1 MNFSRVILIFIVFI
15 IVSDLQSQTKS
26 DLERQKKEIQ
36 NDIKKIELKLSNSL
50 KQKDLI
56 ITTAEDINYKIKL
69 QQNLIVNINNQLNL
83 ILNEIDLNESTLSD
97 LKDRELSLKEELSK
111 MLIATFKKK
120 SNLNKLMFIFSSSSF
135 QQAYKRIQ
143 YFKQYA
149 NFQNK
154 TLSKIKATTSEI
166 KIIISVLDSQKI
178 NKELLINEN
187 ENIKRNLNKEYIE
200 LNNLILE
207 VNKDQK
213 KYNSE
218 IKQKQKLSKEI
229 DKKIQKIINEALAKA
244 KTKDGEFKLSEEAQL
259 ISKNFNANKGR
270 LPSPV
275 QRGNVVLGFGKQPH
289 PIVKTASIQSNGVRI
304 RTSSD
309 VEARSIFDGE
319 VYSIIVSK
327 NNSRT
332 VLIQHGNFFTVY
344 KNLSQIYVS
353 KGDKLKIKEPIG
365 KIAIDPLNGQTIL
378 SFSIFYN
385 GIPQN
390 PRVWI
395 YKL

>member
-1 MNFSRVILIFIVFI
+1 MNLIRLLLCFFLFIVT
-15 IVSDLQSQTKS
+15 DLRSQSKKL
-26 DLERQKKEIQ
+26 LEKQKIEIQ
-36 NDIKKIELKLSNSL
+36 NEIKVIEKKLSNSS
-50 KQKDLI
+50 KRKGVI
-56 ITTAEDINYKIKL
+56 ISNAEDLNYKIKL
-69 QQNLIVNINNQLNL
+69 QQNLISNINNQLNL
-83 ILNEIDLNESTLSD
+83 ILNEIDDNEIQLSN
-97 LKDRELSLKEELSK
+97 LKNKELSLKEELAK
-111 MLIATFKKK
+111 MLLIGYKKK

-149 NFQNK
+149 NFQSK
-154 TLSKIKATTSEI
+154 TLSKIKITSSEI
-166 KIIISVLDSQKI
+166 ENVIIALDSQKT
-178 NKELLINEN
+178 NKQFLINEN
-187 ENIKRNLNKEYIE
+187 ENIKKELSIQYSDLNE
-200 LNNLILE
+200 LIAE

-213 KYNSE
+213 KYKNE
-218 IKQKQKLSKEI
+218 IKEKQKLSREI
-229 DKKIQKIINEALAKA
+229 DKKIEKLIREALANSKRNE
-244 KTKDGEFKLSEEAQL
+244 GGFKLSEEAQL

-275 QRGNVVLGFGKQPH
+275 IRGNVVLGFGKQPH
-289 PIVKTASIQSNGVRI
+289 PIVKTATIQSNGVRI

-309 VEARSIFDGE
+309 VEARTIFDGE

-344 KNLSQIYVS
+344 KNLSQTYVS
-353 KGDKLKIKEPIG
+353 KGDKLKTKEVIG
-365 KIAIDPLNGQTIL
+365 KIATDPLNGQTIL

-385 GIPQN
+385 GLPQN
-390 PRVWI
+390 PRTWI

>member
-1 MNFSRVILIFIVFI
+1 MNPTRILLFFLLLIVT
-15 IVSDLQSQTKS
+15 DLRSQSKQA
-26 DLERQKKEIQ
+26 LEKQKKEIQ
-36 NDIKKIELKLSNSL
+36 NEIKVIELKLSNSS
-50 KQKDLI
+50 KKKGLI
-56 ITTAEDINYKIKL
+56 ISNAEDLNYKIKL
-69 QQNLIVNINNQLNL
+69 QQNLISNINNQLNL
-83 ILNEIDLNESTLSD
+83 ILNEIDANEIQLTN
-97 LKDRELSLKEELSK
+97 LKNKEVSLKEELAK
-111 MLIATFKKK
+111 MLLTGYKKK

-143 YFKQYA
+143 YFKQYV

-154 TLSKIKATTSEI
+154 TLLKIKSTSSEI
-166 KIIISVLDSQKI
+166 ENVILVLDSQKT
-178 NKELLINEN
+178 NKQLLINEN
-187 ENIKRNLNKEYIE
+187 ENIKRELSIQYDDLNK
-200 LNNLILE
+200 LIAE

-213 KYNSE
+213 KYKNE
-218 IKQKQKLSKEI
+218 IKQKQKLSKDI
-229 DKKIQKIINEALAKA
+229 DKKIEKLIKEALANSKRN
-244 KTKDGEFKLSEEAQL
+244 DGGFKLSEEAQL

-275 QRGNVVLGFGKQPH
+275 IRGNVVLGFGKQPH
-289 PIVKTASIQSNGVRI
+289 PIVKTATIQSNGVRI

-309 VEARSIFDGE
+309 VEARTIFDGE
-319 VYSIIVSK
+319 VYSIIISK

-353 KGDKLKIKEPIG
+353 KGDKLKTKEVIG
-365 KIAIDPLNGQTIL
+365 KIATDPLNGQTIL

-385 GIPQN
+385 GVPQN
-390 PRVWI
+390 PRTWI

>member
-1 MNFSRVILIFIVFI
+1 MNFFRVILFFILIFII
-15 IVSDLQSQTKS
+15 SDLQSQTKS

-83 ILNEIDLNESTLSD
+83 ILNEIDLNESKLSY
-97 LKDRELSLKEELSK
+97 LKDRELSLKQELSK
-111 MLIATFKKK
+111 MLIAAFKKK

-166 KIIISVLDSQKI
+166 TNIISVLDSQKI
-178 NKELLINEN
+178 NKELLIKEN

-213 KYNSE
+213 KYSSE

-244 KTKDGEFKLSEEAQL
+244 KTKDGGFKLSEEAQL

-275 QRGNVVLGFGKQPH
+275 QRGNVVLSFGKQPH
-289 PIVKTASIQSNGVRI
+289 PIVKTATIQSNGVRI

-309 VEARSIFDGE
+309 VEARTIFDGE

-327 NNSRT
+327 NNTRT

-385 GIPQN
+385 GVPQN
-390 PRVWI
+390 PRVWV

>member
-1 MNFSRVILIFIVFI
+1 MNPTRILLFFLLLIVT
-15 IVSDLQSQTKS
+15 DLRSQSKQA
-26 DLERQKKEIQ
+26 LEKQKKEIQ
-36 NDIKKIELKLSNSL
+36 NEIKVIELKLSNSS
-50 KQKDLI
+50 KKKGLI
-56 ITTAEDINYKIKL
+56 ISNAEDLNYKIKL
-69 QQNLIVNINNQLNL
+69 QQNLISNINNQLNL
-83 ILNEIDLNESTLSD
+83 ILNEIDANEIQLTN
-97 LKDRELSLKEELSK
+97 LKNKEVSLKEELAK
-111 MLIATFKKK
+111 MLLTGYKKK

-154 TLSKIKATTSEI
+154 TLSKIKFTSSEI
-166 KIIISVLDSQKI
+166 ENVIIVLDSQKT
-178 NKELLINEN
+178 NKQLLINEN
-187 ENIKRNLNKEYIE
+187 ENIKKELSIQYSDLNE
-200 LNNLILE
+200 LIAE

-213 KYNSE
+213 KYKSE
-218 IKQKQKLSKEI
+218 IKQKQKLSRDI
-229 DKKIQKIINEALAKA
+229 DKKIEKIIREALANSKRN
-244 KTKDGEFKLSEEAQL
+244 DGGFKLSEEAQL

-275 QRGNVVLGFGKQPH
+275 IRGNVVLGFGKQPH
-289 PIVKTASIQSNGVRI
+289 PIVKTATIQSNGVRI

-309 VEARSIFDGE
+309 VEARTIFDGE

-344 KNLSQIYVS
+344 KNLSQTYVS
-353 KGDKLKIKEPIG
+353 KGDKLKTKEVIG
-365 KIAIDPLNGQTIL
+365 KIATDPLNGQTIL

-385 GIPQN
+385 GVPQN
-390 PRVWI
+390 PRTWI